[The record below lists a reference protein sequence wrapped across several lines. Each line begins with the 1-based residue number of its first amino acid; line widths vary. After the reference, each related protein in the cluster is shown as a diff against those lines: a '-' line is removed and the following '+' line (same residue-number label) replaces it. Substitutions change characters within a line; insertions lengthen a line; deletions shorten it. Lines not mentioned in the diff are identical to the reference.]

1 MFGEAPYETPS
12 EQSKTD
18 FLSSTEDLGL
28 DKLFGEAPYET
39 VQETVQEVTEPTDSI
54 SSSTSSSASSISE
67 ASVASQRSGI
77 SWTQQVPHQN
87 HDFAVFENR
96 QTLQD
101 IITNLYNNEGFR
113 NMGQAVGFRVQAQDA
128 LNYLSAGTPQH
139 EGATVADFNVTTTTM
154 VWYLESIDKLIHG
167 TVPGFT
173 ADQAQQILDDLNNGV
188 IDDFPLS
195 AVPEVPQCPTLNTDS
210 NTNANTNANTN
221 T

>member
-1 MFGEAPYETPS
+1 MFGEAPYETPA
-12 EQSKTD
+12 EEAKTD

-39 VQETVQEVTEPTDSI
+39 AQETVQQTDSV
-54 SSSTSSSASSISE
+54 SSSTNSSASSISD

-77 SWTQQVPHQN
+77 SWTQNVPHQN
-87 HDFAVFENR
+87 HDFDVFENR

-101 IITNLYNNEGFR
+101 IITNLYNNEAFR

-128 LNYLSAGTPQH
+128 LDYLSAGTPQH
-139 EGATVADFNVTTTTM
+139 EGATVANFNVTTTTM
-154 VWYLESIDKLIHG
+154 VWYLESIDKLIQG

-173 ADQAQQILDDLNNGV
+173 ADQAQQILDNLNNRV

-195 AVPEVPQCPTLNTDS
+195 ALQEVPQCPTLNTDT
-210 NTNANTNANTN
+210 NTDTNTN